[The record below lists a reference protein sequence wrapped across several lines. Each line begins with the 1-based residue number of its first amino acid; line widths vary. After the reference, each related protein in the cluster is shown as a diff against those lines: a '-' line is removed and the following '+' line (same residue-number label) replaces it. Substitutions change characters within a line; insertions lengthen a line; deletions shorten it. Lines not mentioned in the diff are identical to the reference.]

1 MATREECTR
10 VQAYAAAFFVI
21 PVVRWF
27 VNQRRNAAIA
37 ERNQARLDA
46 AASLGSPSLRAKLN
60 GAAKLASR
68 TVIDDRDL
76 VYSSDR
82 CPSALRECQ
91 CTTFPG

>member
-1 MATREECTR
+1 MRSALPLVTCEESTHA
-10 VQAYAAAFFVI
+10 QAYAAAFFVI
-21 PVVRWF
+21 PLVRWF
-27 VNQRRNAAIA
+27 LNQRRNAAIA

-46 AASLGSPSLRAKLN
+46 AASLGRPSLRAKLT

-82 CPSALRECQ
+82 CPSLQ
-91 CTTFPG
+91 